1 MTYRTR
7 FIPRSG
13 PAYSGHRTFTERGT
27 RIRDYRSAGQHGRL
41 GRARAAPSRLGRFTS
56 SRTGANKDSGEL
68 KGLDTALAIAGPVIS
83 TVTTNAD
90 SFVLN
95 AIEPGNGSFNR
106 IGRKAFMKSVRIS
119 GDCAFQGN
127 TDPTTGA
134 STDTTLRMVVVWDK
148 QPSGTLPTFNVIF
161 GRTDQGGAETAAVFD
176 HLRYDNTARFQVL
189 RDVYTQSK
197 QVPSHGG
204 TTNVGLTVYH
214 YDEFIE
220 LKNRTTVFSGDSDP
234 VTIAD
239 ISSGALYVY
248 FRARNSTAN
257 VIDWSVDSTMFARLR
272 FTS

>member
-1 MTYRTR
+1 ML
-7 FIPRSG
+7 PG
-13 PAYSGHRTFTERGT
+13 GAQK
-27 RIRDYRSAGQHGRL
+27 RSAAMAFWGPQRSRFPHGMKFQARKPTGFAVRQANPWQR
-41 GRARAAPSRLGRFTS
+41 GRGRMSATRAVLQK
-56 SRTGANKDSGEL
+56 NSGEL
-68 KGLDTALAIAGPVIS
+68 KGMDTAMAITGPVIS
-83 TVTTNAD
+83 TTNTNAD
-90 SFVLN
+90 SFTLN
-95 AIEPGNGSFNR
+95 LVEPGNGSYNR
-106 IGRKAFMKSVRIS
+106 IGRKIFNKSVRIS

-148 QPSGTLPTFNVIF
+148 QPSGVLPTFDLMF
-161 GRTDQGGAETAAVFD
+161 GRTDLAGAETAAVFD

-189 RDVYTQSK
+189 RDCYTQSK

-204 TTNVGLTVYH
+204 TTNVNLSVYH
-214 YDEFIE
+214 FDEFID

-257 VIDWSVDSTMFARLR
+257 VVDWSVDTTMFSRLR